1 MTLLLT
7 GVFGMLAVCF
17 LSVFSYFS
25 PLASEFAFNKSVA
38 FPPLDTF
45 QLVWIFWRAMLMRG
59 ACSPGL
65 TRSAPNWGFAS
76 SVCYPAVQL
85 IMLNMIFPFPLWFI
99 WSLSLQSFLALWPA
113 NQMFSSL
120 FLLCIWSLP
129 MRRVFELSFVEFH
142 PKTVFF
148 PVFFFFFFEGCVCFL
163 WIANNWSFSPVLQNT
178 CDMFCFLAFLSCRC
192 PFYSFI

>member
-1 MTLLLT
+1 
-7 GVFGMLAVCF
+7 
-17 LSVFSYFS
+17 
-25 PLASEFAFNKSVA
+25 
-38 FPPLDTF
+38 
-45 QLVWIFWRAMLMRG
+45 MLMRG

-129 MRRVFELSFVEFH
+129 MHRVFELSFVEFH

-148 PVFFFFFFEGCVCFL
+148 PRLFFFFFFEGCVCFL